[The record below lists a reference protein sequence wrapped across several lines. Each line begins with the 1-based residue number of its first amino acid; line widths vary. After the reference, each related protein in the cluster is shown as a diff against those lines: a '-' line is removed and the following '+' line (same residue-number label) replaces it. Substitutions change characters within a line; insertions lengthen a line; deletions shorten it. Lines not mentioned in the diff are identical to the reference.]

1 MASDHTPNYGLN
13 QWELTDKVVMKDF
26 NADNAAIDAAIK
38 AEADARAAADGAIN
52 TALGKKADKTAL
64 TAVQNSLNSEISNRK
79 SAVES
84 LTEQSKLHTILSH
97 TQSGSAT
104 EITLDLS
111 GVSWSQFRRVY
122 FLILTKGSGSSRAGF
137 NNMVNLFDFS
147 NNSEDYCLSMAPLRN
162 GGLKVSGLLTGS
174 QVNLFKSTYTYNGL
188 KNLAIIC
195 NSGSTIASGFK
206 VFLYGEK

>member
-84 LTEQSKLHTILSH
+84 LTEQSKLHTILSL
-97 TQSGSAT
+97 G
-104 EITLDLS
+104 
-111 GVSWSQFRRVY
+111 
-122 FLILTKGSGSSRAGF
+122 AG
-137 NNMVNLFDFS
+137 
-147 NNSEDYCLSMAPLRN
+147 
-162 GGLKVSGLLTGS
+162 
-174 QVNLFKSTYTYNGL
+174 
-188 KNLAIIC
+188 
-195 NSGSTIASGFK
+195 GSTKMVDPEKDHIERVFNLKFPQEYIQRPEKIAANQAAFRA
-206 VFLYGEK
+206 FYANM